1 MTSRMTKM
9 RPSRNNTSRKKA
21 KRTMYSET
29 MTMPVPL
36 LKSFVG
42 SKDTLSRLLAGY
54 KAQLDFSL
62 SDEQDIILT
71 VTMKHRNHLD
81 VVMGRLVD
89 RYNKLVTVANNLMD
103 ARALVDEQNE

>member
-29 MTMPVPL
+29 ITMPVPL
-36 LKSFVG
+36 FKSFVG
-42 SKDTLSRLLAGY
+42 TKDTLAKLLTGY

-62 SDEQDIILT
+62 SEDQHIVLC
-71 VTMKHRNHLD
+71 VTTKHRNHLD
-81 VVMGRLVD
+81 VIMPRLVD
-89 RYNKLVTVANNLMD
+89 RYNKLVIIANNLI
-103 ARALVDEQNE
+103 AAQTTTAAN

>member
-9 RPSRNNTSRKKA
+9 RPSRKNTSRKKA

-62 SDEQDIILT
+62 SDEKDIILT
-71 VTMKHRNHLD
+71 VTTKHRNHLD
-81 VVMGRLVD
+81 VVMERLVD

>member
-1 MTSRMTKM
+1 MTSRMKKM

-71 VTMKHRNHLD
+71 VTMKHRNHLNI
-81 VVMGRLVD
+81 VMGRLVD
-89 RYNKLVTVANNLMD
+89 RYNKLVTVANNLID
-103 ARALVDEQNE
+103 AKSTVGVS

>member
-1 MTSRMTKM
+1 MTSRMIKA
-9 RPSRNNTSRKKA
+9 RSSRNNTSRKKA

-42 SKDTLSRLLAGY
+42 SKDTLSQLLAGY

-62 SDEQDIILT
+62 SDKQDIILT

-89 RYNKLVTVANNLMD
+89 RYNKLATIANNLIAVQTTID
-103 ARALVDEQNE
+103 TNKD